1 MQPKVQTD
9 GAVFV
14 VHRQPIAL
22 DRVTVHDV
30 RPDTAGW
37 FCYIIHVLISVQAST
52 IVPQLV
58 RIVKVVSVRC

>member
-37 FCYIIHVLISVQAST
+37 SCYNVLYSVQAD
-52 IVPQLV
+52 LV
-58 RIVKVVSVRC
+58 LPVICVHCERIYINA